1 MKGIINEFLQQ
12 IQPAYPE
19 KLSVEYKRE
28 GDNAIPLKMAEKY
41 SEDIPLEMS
50 KGETIV
56 LKSKE
61 ESQNEST
68 QEMNRQE
75 WF

>member
-41 SEDIPLEMS
+41 SEAIPLEMS

-75 WF
+75 